1 MDVFLPL
8 AFLALDLATPH
19 KLAPATQ
26 IKNDFSD
33 LKLLHA
39 NKIRK

>member
-26 IKNDFSD
+26 IKGEFSD
-33 LKLLHA
+33 PHLLVA
-39 NKIRK
+39 TCK

>member
-26 IKNDFSD
+26 IKKTAFQI
-33 LKLLHA
+33 HTC
-39 NKIRK
+39 